1 MRLGL
6 TRVVGLSLTYHLK
19 EMSIADYLMITIK
32 LIMEDY
38 SSNHLDRTIMN
49 TSMNDTRDI
58 TTIRIII
65 IIILEC
71 QEEWKHSLP

>member
-1 MRLGL
+1 M
-6 TRVVGLSLTYHLK
+6 VGLSLTYNLK
-19 EMSIADYLMITIK
+19 EISIADYLMITIK

-49 TSMNDTRDI
+49 MSMNDTRDI

-65 IIILEC
+65 IILEC
-71 QEEWKHSLP
+71 QEEWKHLLP

>member
-1 MRLGL
+1 M
-6 TRVVGLSLTYHLK
+6 VGLSLTYNLK

-38 SSNHLDRTIMN
+38 SLNHLDRTIMN

-65 IIILEC
+65 IIFLEC

>member
-1 MRLGL
+1 M
-6 TRVVGLSLTYHLK
+6 VGLSLTYNLK